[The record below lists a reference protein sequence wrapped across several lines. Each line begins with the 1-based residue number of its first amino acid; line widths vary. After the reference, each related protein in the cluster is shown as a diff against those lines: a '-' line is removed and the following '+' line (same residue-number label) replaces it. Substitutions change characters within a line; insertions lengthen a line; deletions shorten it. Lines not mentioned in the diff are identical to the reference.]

1 MGVGVEQQLLF
12 KPGWVVLHATDG
24 FVVDRDALA
33 GQLLADQQA
42 PDESSLKPRKTEI
55 FRQR

>member
-1 MGVGVEQQLLF
+1 MGVGVEKQLFF

-33 GQLLADQQA
+33 AQLLADQQA
-42 PDESSLKPRKTEI
+42 HR
-55 FRQR
+55 